1 MEWRQPPP
9 TPYPRGAGA
18 LFLSWEDG
26 HWAQASPTGFLCC
39 PVVGFPSFPILI
51 AKGLQGDLY
60 QEKPLALSW
69 VQLPSLCLL
78 KQIDFHWNQHIFLN
92 WIGFHGDNKFLQN
105 NAFLLQHIFV
115 QTNTFW
121 QPDINDQ
128 AKAINLPQ
136 TMCLLMEG
144 NNFSHTNTFLFESI
158 LFFFHPQK
166 SDTLLGG
173 KRESY
178 VPRKAPSLREGSSAC
193 EDCLTLTFQS
203 TGAPEV
209 TWSLKHKLFSHC
221 PHTHVVSF
229 W

>member
-1 MEWRQPPP
+1 MRKAICGRSHAIHKEWRQPCPP
-9 TPYPRGAGA
+9 PYPKGAGA
-18 LFLSWEDG
+18 LFSSWEDG
-26 HWAQASPTGFLCC
+26 HWAQARPTGFLCC
-39 PVVGFPSFPILI
+39 PVVDFPAFPILI

-60 QEKPLALSW
+60 REKSLVLSW

-144 NNFSHTNTFLFESI
+144 NNFSHTNTFLFASI
-158 LFFFHPQK
+158 LFFSTPKNQIHFWEGRGKAAYPGKPLHFDRDWVLLRIVLLPPSNSQK
-166 SDTLLGG
+166 LQRS
-173 KRESY
+173 RE
-178 VPRKAPSLREGSSAC
+178 A
-193 EDCLTLTFQS
+193 
-203 TGAPEV
+203 
-209 TWSLKHKLFSHC
+209 
-221 PHTHVVSF
+221 
-229 W
+229 